1 MLAHREDGQAVVS
14 AEVHATDE
22 SSDKG
27 EYCQTVAVGGRQGKL
42 DAASQCND
50 TAGGVA
56 ATNGARCG
64 AAAGH
69 FTSEYDVQEEEQEFT
84 GVGSEKSDSCSLPE
98 LVDMD
103 PDVAFGCKYC
113 VVRSTRNLVPLV
125 QSKVLVKDA
134 KVYLQELTSWS
145 PLTES
150 LVHRIPMKPR
160 FVHGDG
166 MLIWSLTRL
175 LMRQSADKVTSPTTL
190 VGDKCQILM

>member
-14 AEVHATDE
+14 AEVHASDE

-125 QSKVLVKDA
+125 QSMVMVKHGQTFEENLVEDTM
-134 KVYLQELTSWS
+134 VYHQELITWS
-145 PLTES
+145 PLIES
-150 LVHRIPMKPR
+150 FVHRVPMKPR
-160 FVHGDG
+160 FVHGDANVD
-166 MLIWSLTRL
+166 LVTDTI
-175 LMRQSADKVTSPTTL
+175 ADET
-190 VGDKCQILM
+190 KCGQG